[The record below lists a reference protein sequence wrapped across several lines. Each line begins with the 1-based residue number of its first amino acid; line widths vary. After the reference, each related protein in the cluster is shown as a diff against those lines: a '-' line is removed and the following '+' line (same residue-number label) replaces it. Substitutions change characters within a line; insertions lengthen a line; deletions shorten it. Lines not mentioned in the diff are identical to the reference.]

1 MLYCAFISFVALWLF
16 SSVSFASSTHTIN
29 FSRGAPQNSTV
40 YQGLSGSSLLNSAGL
55 STFTGG
61 VSITQ
66 SITTSYSNAASSST
80 PTSTQG
86 SQVQTSPTSSVA
98 AANAQNSTNFL
109 TCTAPKSPS
118 TDNSLFIPASGGFV
132 GGATCLNT
140 VSSMTTGVEL
150 DTQIRDTFNNFQDPL
165 DLASFTVLPLKLT
178 NLANLQLKV
187 YTYSPE
193 VDGELSN
200 GYATNSYI
208 FQSVPSF
215 AQNAIWS
222 WTTTFPDFSKVT
234 SGNSDYQ
241 MDDEIWT
248 DGITTLS
255 YSYEVKTTL
264 NWVHNTYLP
273 FLFAPNGLAAMTQS
287 PSSGSTTPPTPTKI
301 TTPVFPYLFYNF
313 NLTMNS
319 PATFVTPNLTTLSY
333 GIFTPATYYAPN
345 MMDQFPLDVPSLF
358 ISNFATDPSGTSYSA
373 NTLPSHDIGIGIDQP
388 PSNTFGSNYNLVSI
402 AATPNDYVFLLLN
415 STSSAPQGSGKYYI
429 GVARDIASG
438 YYQAG
443 SSNAVGL
450 RGMLPG
456 VVSCT
461 TESSCQT
468 SWNNEWNT
476 YWSKDLVQQGSSLF
490 LLSTPSG
497 SSGSTLSSILNTL
510 LPGSSTTAGASSLIP
525 LSGISAS
532 NLIPVSGIPMNI
544 TVDYL
549 GDAFVVGQQS
559 SGGDTY
565 LAKFQNN
572 NVNSICSA
580 SSCFT
585 ATYNDI
591 TTGTPLGSS
600 FSGATSTSPGSKND
614 LAFAGS
620 SCTCQ
625 QYLIGMCNT
634 PPSTGC
640 DSSTTTVTAGS
651 PASSL
656 TTTVASSCTCQQYVI
671 GLCSTPPS
679 TGCDSSSTTT
689 ITPPST
695 TPTGVQQDKFTM
707 IAVSPT
713 GDQVYIGVPTD
724 GSVYVFSGNALG
736 YESSINLA
744 YALNPGGS
752 TASSA
757 SSPGSSTSTTSA
769 SPLTATLNIGYWL
782 ANQGLYN
789 QSLSFASSYAAPT
802 GCANLLDKSTF
813 HHPLGIADVNGYIY
827 VLDNWIGLVGGSSGT
842 SSTSSCSTAS
852 TAPEIAFDMMMLRAM
867 NSTGTNIPIQPS
879 FVNDLVS
886 QNTCTPAP
894 GSALAGNPNQCW
906 TTPPAG
912 GNANCPTQA
921 SSGTLCSL
929 ASIPGGCTFSSGS
942 QYACVS
948 SATGQ
953 SSTYYSLAVGNFYAS
968 NSYPPY
974 GWALS
979 ANVESLGGSGS
990 SGSGSSSDVSF
1001 CISSGCTYN
1010 PVNLAGSIVSNSVSP
1025 GSNTVTK
1032 YSGGYYPLGPS
1043 LIMGACSS
1051 GGTLSTITSVLTGGL
1066 LGGGGSCLPTGI
1078 DFSLNYND
1086 TATILFPANGANSGN
1101 LGSTLGFGE
1110 LLFTNFDI
1118 QNYTKL
1124 LSGTGPSV
1132 CYRADASADGCV
1144 YSANTANVMGPVYDL
1159 TDPFYYFENLGSQ
1172 QVLAYAN
1179 QYGSTYAGGT
1189 GAGSP
1194 TSSLSQACQDEIN
1207 NAQLPVD
1214 CPGYQQTT
1222 IDLSNLGTLQNV
1234 AATQLY
1240 PANVPVLSSTVGGTA
1255 LVPYAYSVTTS
1266 ETFSNWNMESCAT
1279 YPVVCAATEAF
1290 IIAKAGVQSAKDTGT
1305 KIYYDVG
1312 NSTPTSSAPNNAPVE
1327 GGASYLRYGNQNN
1340 NGYYQPNLSD
1350 IGVYL
1355 SPQLFFNLSTDRLF
1369 GGLYIN
1375 ASQSLNTN
1383 AQYVLNATQQLNYIT
1398 NFYTVASNLNY
1409 QTINSVALNPPTNGP
1424 NAAAGLTN
1432 IQASTVNTGLSY
1444 VTQNTAALAS
1454 GFGQVNLFNWYK
1466 QVVYNNLLKFFINS
1480 SDSSNFP
1487 YGYRRFVYVLQD
1499 RFDNDIYI
1507 PLDADISNQTT
1518 LTLNVNPVVSPLNSA
1533 QTNVLISGTIGY
1545 YTYNA
1550 TSTVFVPLANA
1561 PVYLYYNNNIDYNGL
1576 ATGTGQSSTQAIN
1589 AQTAQLC
1596 AFGNPGAT
1604 GVPKTCNLANPLT
1617 AGQAAE
1623 ANVITYSAN
1632 YISSGT
1638 CPVAPESLLYQQ
1650 GFTCN
1655 IYGADNL
1662 PASCPAGATGQQS
1675 YCYIQDS
1682 QGDGLCTS
1690 QLGLIGVAT
1699 SNTLGYFSSN
1709 VVSCGISTA
1718 RILASYYGSP
1728 GPEPVQAQQ
1737 APIYLAANPSIPIV
1751 SGAAG
1756 LITSPTFL
1764 VSNYIWSPNQTG
1776 ATVSLGLFEL
1786 GYGNADLIEI
1796 LGAIGLVGAVAA
1808 LKLAS
1813 NKRSSARK
1821 RRRS

>member
-1 MLYCAFISFVALWLF
+1 MNISVD
-16 SSVSFASSTHTIN
+16 
-29 FSRGAPQNSTV
+29 
-40 YQGLSGSSLLNSAGL
+40 YQG
-55 STFTGG
+55 
-61 VSITQ
+61 
-66 SITTSYSNAASSST
+66 
-80 PTSTQG
+80 
-86 SQVQTSPTSSVA
+86 
-98 AANAQNSTNFL
+98 
-109 TCTAPKSPS
+109 
-118 TDNSLFIPASGGFV
+118 
-132 GGATCLNT
+132 
-140 VSSMTTGVEL
+140 
-150 DTQIRDTFNNFQDPL
+150 
-165 DLASFTVLPLKLT
+165 
-178 NLANLQLKV
+178 
-187 YTYSPE
+187 
-193 VDGELSN
+193 
-200 GYATNSYI
+200 
-208 FQSVPSF
+208 
-215 AQNAIWS
+215 
-222 WTTTFPDFSKVT
+222 
-234 SGNSDYQ
+234 
-241 MDDEIWT
+241 
-248 DGITTLS
+248 
-255 YSYEVKTTL
+255 
-264 NWVHNTYLP
+264 
-273 FLFAPNGLAAMTQS
+273 
-287 PSSGSTTPPTPTKI
+287 
-301 TTPVFPYLFYNF
+301 
-313 NLTMNS
+313 
-319 PATFVTPNLTTLSY
+319 
-333 GIFTPATYYAPN
+333 
-345 MMDQFPLDVPSLF
+345 DV
-358 ISNFATDPSGTSYSA
+358 
-373 NTLPSHDIGIGIDQP
+373 
-388 PSNTFGSNYNLVSI
+388 
-402 AATPNDYVFLLLN
+402 
-415 STSSAPQGSGKYYI
+415 
-429 GVARDIASG
+429 
-438 YYQAG
+438 
-443 SSNAVGL
+443 
-450 RGMLPG
+450 
-456 VVSCT
+456 
-461 TESSCQT
+461 
-468 SWNNEWNT
+468 
-476 YWSKDLVQQGSSLF
+476 
-490 LLSTPSG
+490 
-497 SSGSTLSSILNTL
+497 
-510 LPGSSTTAGASSLIP
+510 
-525 LSGISAS
+525 
-532 NLIPVSGIPMNI
+532 
-544 TVDYL
+544 
-549 GDAFVVGQQS
+549 FVVGQQS

-572 NVNSICSA
+572 NVNAICSS

-585 ATYNDI
+585 TTYNDI
-591 TTGTPLGSS
+591 TTGTLIGSS
-600 FSGATSTSPGSKND
+600 FSSAATSGTQTRIGSGNS
-614 LAFAGS
+614 LAFQ

-625 QYLIGMCNT
+625 QYL
-634 PPSTGC
+634 
-640 DSSTTTVTAGS
+640 V
-651 PASSL
+651 
-656 TTTVASSCTCQQYVI
+656 

-689 ITPPST
+689 ISPPST

-707 IAVSPT
+707 IASSPT

-724 GSVYVFSGNALG
+724 GSVYVFSGNALA

-744 YALNPGGS
+744 YAFNPGGS
-752 TASSA
+752 TASS
-757 SSPGSSTSTTSA
+757 SSSSGGTSSTTSA

-789 QSLSFASSYAAPT
+789 QTLSFASSYAAPT

-842 SSTSSCSTAS
+842 SSSCTATSS
-852 TAPEIAFDMMMLRAM
+852 APELAFDMMMLRAM
-867 NSTGTNIPIQPS
+867 NSTGTNIPIQPA

-886 QNTCTPAP
+886 QSTCTPAP
-894 GSALAGNPNQCW
+894 GSALAGSPNQCW

-929 ASIPGGCTFSSGS
+929 ATIPGGCTFSSGS

-974 GWALS
+974 GWVLS
-979 ANVESLGGSGS
+979 ANVESIGGSSSSSSGS
-990 SGSGSSSDVSF
+990 SNYVSF

-1010 PVNLAGSIVSNSVSP
+1010 PVNLAGSIVGTSSTSP
-1025 GSNTVTK
+1025 GSTTVTK

-1043 LIMGACSS
+1043 LIMGGCSS
-1051 GGTLSTITSVLTGGL
+1051 ASTLSTVTSVLTGGL

-1144 YSANTANVMGPVYDL
+1144 YSANTANVTGPVYDL

-1194 TSSLSQACQDEIN
+1194 TSSLSQACQNEIN

-1222 IDLSNLGTLQNV
+1222 IDLSNLGALQNV
-1234 AATQLY
+1234 AATSLY
-1240 PANVPVLSSTVGGTA
+1240 PANVPVLSSTVGGTT
-1255 LVPYAYSVTTS
+1255 LVPYAYSVTTT
-1266 ETFSNWNMESCAT
+1266 ETFSNWKIEECYN
-1279 YPVVCAATEAF
+1279 YPFVCAAAELA
-1290 IIAKAGVQSAKDTGT
+1290 IIAKAEVQSSKDTGT
-1305 KIYYDVG
+1305 TIYYNVG
-1312 NSTPTSSAPNNAPVE
+1312 TTTPTSSAPNNAPVE

-1350 IGVYL
+1350 VGVYL

-1375 ASQSLNTN
+1375 ATQSLNTN

-1409 QTINSVALNPPTNGP
+1409 QTINSVSLNPPTNGP

-1432 IQASTVNTGLSY
+1432 IQTSTVNTGLSY

-1487 YGYRRFVYVLQD
+1487 YGYRRFIYVLQD
-1499 RFDNDIYI
+1499 RFDNNIYV

-1518 LTLNVNPVVSPLNSA
+1518 ITLNVNPVVSPLNSA
-1533 QTNVLISGTIGY
+1533 QTNVLISGVIGY

-1550 TSTVFVPLANA
+1550 LSTLFVPLANA

-1796 LGAIGLVGAVAA
+1796 LGAIGLVGAAAA